1 MHEEESSGGV
11 NQQTSVWKDKA
22 APVGYIIQTLYPETY
37 SSDFTSYTLESCE
50 KQKVVPC
57 TLFIMFH
64 RRIMCGMEIKRLNKH

>member
-37 SSDFTSYTLESCE
+37 SSDFTS
-50 KQKVVPC
+50 
-57 TLFIMFH
+57 
-64 RRIMCGMEIKRLNKH
+64 